1 MDSWHTTKNYPSKV
15 HHLAQTLMNGQRQ
28 ALAMAY
34 SRHNPSPRYQN
45 LVALYRQM
53 HAEGIPHQGIPPS
66 KLFIGASLLPNLP
79 KIKALIAQTGATSLL
94 DYGAGKGFVY
104 RACGI
109 TLRTGERISTV
120 RDYLGVQRIVCFDPA
135 VQEHMDLPN
144 EKFDGV
150 ISTDVLEHCPEQDLP
165 WIIEE
170 MFAVAGK
177 FVFANIACYPAAKRL
192 PNGENAHC
200 TIRPQFWWN
209 AMIESVARRHPD
221 IVHRFDVSTSYS

>member
-1 MDSWHTTKNYPSKV
+1 
-15 HHLAQTLMNGQRQ
+15 
-28 ALAMAY
+28 MAY

-53 HAEGIPHQGIPPS
+53 HAEGIPHQGIPAS
-66 KLFIGASLLPNLP
+66 RLFIGASLLPNLP
-79 KIKALIAQTGATSLL
+79 KIKALIVQTGATSLL
-94 DYGAGKGFVY
+94 DYGAGKGLVY

-109 TLRTGERISTV
+109 TLRSGERISTV

-170 MFAVAGK
+170 MFTAAVK